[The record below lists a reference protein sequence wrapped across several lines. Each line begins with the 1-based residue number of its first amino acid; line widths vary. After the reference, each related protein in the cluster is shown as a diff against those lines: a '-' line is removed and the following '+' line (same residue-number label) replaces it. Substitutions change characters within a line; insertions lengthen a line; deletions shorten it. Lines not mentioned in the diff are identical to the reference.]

1 MTETKLLQPNQ
12 ISRAAYKCDCT
23 ERKILFYAA
32 LQVQKA
38 RYRFANVSMSGYVA
52 RFKIS
57 EMFKA
62 LGMDYTT
69 GNRNNVK
76 AAIHT
81 IARNTITIN
90 DTDDKLTV
98 INWLQQGDYDA
109 KTNTIELV
117 FTDVIGRLFCEC
129 KDKFSL
135 LSPVVIGSLKSYYA
149 MRYYELALSFRGFK
163 PWEYTLTLDQL
174 RNMYQIDS
182 YTYKTGTN
190 DFCKKVVFQPIEE
203 LNANNPD
210 FKITAEKI
218 QNPDDKRRVYAI
230 KFKCFGASKR
240 EKINPGDSPARK
252 RTKKIQNEIA
262 DIVEERKPV
271 EAMQSKHPEEFE
283 ERLKKVRKDNPI
295 LLEAVAKQVVFEQM
309 AKEGF

>member
-38 RYRFANVSMSGYVA
+38 RYRFADVSMSGYVA
-52 RFKIS
+52 RFKIR

-81 IARNTITIN
+81 IARHTITIN
-90 DTDDKLTV
+90 DTEDKLT
-98 INWLQQGDYDA
+98 ILNWLQQGDYDA

-149 MRYYELALSFRGFK
+149 MRYYEIALSFRGYK
-163 PWEYTLTLDQL
+163 TWEYTLTLDQL

-182 YTYKTGTN
+182 YTGANGTN
-190 DFCKKVVFQPIEE
+190 NFITRVVTEPIKE

-210 FKITAEKI
+210 FKIVALKI
-218 QNPDDKRRVYAI
+218 QDPNDKRRVSAI
-230 KFKCFGASKR
+230 RFVCKPYGAKQ
-240 EKINPGDSPARK
+240 KITPGDTPTQK
-252 RTKKIQNEIA
+252 RAKRQLNEIA
-262 DIVEERKPV
+262 EERKPI
-271 EAMQSKHPEEFE
+271 ERAKSLFPEEFARRVE
-283 ERLKKVRKDNPI
+283 
-295 LLEAVAKQVVFEQM
+295 VAKSRTPVAFGAVSEQAAYESM
-309 AKEGF
+309 IADGYKI